1 MDDRLDLTDQKLNPP
16 LAEFARDLR
25 HVYVTSPT
33 EATQARHLAA
43 ITELARSLDD
53 NSASF
58 SRGHPM
64 LTSRPMVRAAKA
76 AACAASL
83 VFATAG
89 LAVAGVELPAPANE
103 AFGKLGL
110 SLPNQAGGGDG
121 PSSTSERAT
130 DVQGVIDA
138 TAPGDRDCEF
148 GHAVAEAARGSALP
162 TQAQAACGNGEQAR
176 RNEARARGRGHANA
190 RGGDSA
196 GHSQSSAG
204 RAFGEET
211 SERAQGLGDATRLG
225 NATPEQRRQFG
236 EDTSEGAQEL
246 GSEPPAAPLAAPA
259 PPAPEGGRE
268 TGQTQS
274 DAGQATGDQASGGRG
289 P

>member
-1 MDDRLDLTDQKLNPP
+1 MDDRTDLTDRKLDRP

-25 HVYVTSPT
+25 DVYVITPS

-53 NSASF
+53 HSASLP
-58 SRGHPM
+58 RRHPM

-83 VFATAG
+83 VLATAG

-110 SLPNQAGGGDG
+110 SLPNQAGGGGD
-121 PSSTSERAT
+121 PTSTSGRAG
-130 DVQGVIDA
+130 DVKSVIDA
-138 TAPGDRDCEF
+138 TAPGARDCEF
-148 GHAVAEAARGSALP
+148 GHAVAGAARGSALP
-162 TQAQAACGNGEQAR
+162 TQAQAACGRGEDGAAG
-176 RNEARARGRGHANA
+176 NHEAQGRGRGHANA
-190 RGGDSA
+190 ARGESVGN
-196 GHSQSSAG
+196 SQSTAG
-204 RAFGEET
+204 RSFGEET
-211 SERAQGLGDATRLG
+211 SQRAQGLGD
-225 NATPEQRRQFG
+225 ATPEQRRQFG
-236 EDTSEGAQEL
+236 DDTSEGAQDL
-246 GSEPPAAPLAAPA
+246 GGDPAAAAPAAPAA
-259 PPAPEGGRE
+259 EGGPE

-274 DAGQATGDQASGGRG
+274 NVGQATGDQASGGHR

>member
-1 MDDRLDLTDQKLNPP
+1 MDDRIDLTDQKLDR
-16 LAEFARDLR
+16 LLEGFTRDLR
-25 HVYVTSPT
+25 DAYATSPP

-53 NSASF
+53 HSASL
-58 SRGHPM
+58 SRRNTM
-64 LTSRPMVRAAKA
+64 LTSRSMARAAKA

-110 SLPNQAGGGDG
+110 SLPNQAGGGGG
-121 PSSTSERAT
+121 PSSQSERAT
-130 DVQGVIDA
+130 EVQGVIDA

-148 GHAVAEAARGSALP
+148 GHAVAGAARGSTLP
-162 TQAQAACGNGEQAR
+162 TQAQAACGHGEDGAAR
-176 RNEARARGRGHANA
+176 KNEGRARGRSNANGV
-190 RGGDSA
+190 RGN
-196 GHSQSSAG
+196 SQSTAG

-211 SERAQGLGDATRLG
+211 SERAQGLGDAI
-225 NATPEQRRQFG
+225 PEQRRQFG
-236 EDTSEGAQEL
+236 EDLSEGAQEL
-246 GSEPPAAPLAAPA
+246 GSEPPAAPLAQPA
-259 PPAPEGGRE
+259 PPGPEGGRE

-274 DAGQATGDQASGGRG
+274 DAGQATGDQASGGRR